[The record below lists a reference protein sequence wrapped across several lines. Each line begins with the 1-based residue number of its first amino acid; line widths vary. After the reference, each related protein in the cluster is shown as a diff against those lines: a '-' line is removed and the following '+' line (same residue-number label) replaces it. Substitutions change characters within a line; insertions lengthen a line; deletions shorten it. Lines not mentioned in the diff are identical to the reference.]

1 MNPKT
6 LVVYSQNFQ
15 DVVQFI
21 NWASLQ
27 TKNVGDLEY
36 LQTWQCHAQ
45 SPYYFPSDFFTPIL
59 LGYH

>member
-27 TKNVGDLEY
+27 TENVGDLE
-36 LQTWQCHAQ
+36 
-45 SPYYFPSDFFTPIL
+45 
-59 LGYH
+59 